1 MEEDF
6 SQPGT
11 VLHNKYVFLMVKT
24 DIPSCQETAVT
35 DIVLILHNVSLCQRA
50 WVISKQSRVIRDLLN
65 QACTSL

>member
-1 MEEDF
+1 MEKDF

-11 VLHNKYVFLMVKT
+11 IFAQQIRFLNGET

-35 DIVLILHNVSLCQRA
+35 DIVLILNNVSLCQRA

-65 QACTSL
+65 QACASL

>member
-11 VLHNKYVFLMVKT
+11 LLHNKYALLMVKL
-24 DIPSCQETAVT
+24 IPSCQETAVT

-65 QACTSL
+65 QACASL